1 MKLSI
6 RDFKLNPIRFFAWLL
21 FIGLIA
27 IFYIISGSHYILL
40 LALCIFIMPI
50 CMLLSNLI
58 VRKHI
63 GLSVRIQP
71 SCEKG
76 ECCECVVELINRSVM
91 PVLRAQLEIEARNSL
106 TGEKET
112 LNRICFIPACGKG
125 TVEFRFKSLHCGQI
139 AMSAS
144 QLLLADCF
152 GVISVDAHINA
163 PKNTPVNLSVNAPQ
177 NASKKVSI
185 NTPPNASQKASKKV
199 SVNAPVKAHVNV
211 SANAPVNPSVNA
223 VQRITVLPETCEIP
237 AISNS
242 LTLITADND
251 SYAEGMRGDD
261 YSEVLLLRDYA
272 EGDSLKQIHWKL
284 SGKLDRLI
292 VREAS
297 MPVQRSLL
305 ICMDN
310 PTDCTPDESD
320 AIAEIT
326 ASVLRAL
333 SDAGSVFSIAR
344 PEENGCGFMEIEE
357 AAELTKAVE
366 WLMGCPRY
374 DGAYLDYAEHSGS
387 VGYTRII
394 WCGKCFDEEAKAF
407 CGSSEVIPL
416 LCSSDGD
423 ANLSPENYREGL
435 MHLEL

>member
-27 IFYIISGSHYILL
+27 MLYIISGNRYILL

-50 CMLLSNLI
+50 CMLLSNLP

-63 GLSVRIQP
+63 GASIRIQP

-76 ECCECVVELINRSVM
+76 ECCECMVELINRSVM
-91 PVLRAQLEIEARNSL
+91 PVLRAQLDIEARNSL

-139 AMSAS
+139 SMSAS
-144 QLLLADCF
+144 KLHLADCF
-152 GVISVDAHINA
+152 GVISVDAPI
-163 PKNTPVNLSVNAPQ
+163 
-177 NASKKVSI
+177 
-185 NTPPNASQKASKKV
+185 
-199 SVNAPVKAHVNV
+199 
-211 SANAPVNPSVNA
+211 NAPVNVSVNA
-223 VQRITVLPETCEIP
+223 VQRITVLPGTCEIP

-326 ASVLRAL
+326 ASVLRTL

-344 PEENGCGFMEIEE
+344 PEETGCGFMEIEE

-366 WLMGCPRY
+366 WLMGCPRC
-374 DGAYLDYAEHSGS
+374 DGAYLDYAEHSGA

-416 LCSSDGD
+416 LCSSDGST
-423 ANLSPENYREGL
+423 NLSPENYREGL

>member
-1 MKLSI
+1 MKLNI
-6 RDFKLNPIRFFAWLL
+6 RDFKLNPIRFIAWLL
-21 FIGLIA
+21 FIGFIA
-27 IFYIISGSHYILL
+27 VFYIIGGNYYILL

-50 CMLLSNLI
+50 CMLLSNLM

-63 GLSVRIQP
+63 GVSMCIQP

-76 ECCECVVELINRSVM
+76 ECCECVVKLINRSVM
-91 PVLRAQLEIEARNSL
+91 PILRAQLKIEANNSL
-106 TGEKET
+106 TGERET
-112 LNRICFIPACGKG
+112 LNRILFIPACGMG

-139 AMSAS
+139 SMSAS
-144 QLLLADCF
+144 QLHLADCF
-152 GVISVDAHINA
+152 GIISVY
-163 PKNTPVNLSVNAPQ
+163 
-177 NASKKVSI
+177 
-185 NTPPNASQKASKKV
+185 
-199 SVNAPVKAHVNV
+199 
-211 SANAPVNPSVNA
+211 APVNANISANINSPLKA

-251 SYAEGMRGDD
+251 SYAEGIRGDD
-261 YSEVLLLRDYA
+261 YSEVLLLRDYVP
-272 EGDSLKQIHWKL
+272 GDSLKQIHWKL

-366 WLMGCPRY
+366 WLMGCPRC
-374 DGAYLDYAEHSGS
+374 DGAYLDYAEHSGA

-416 LCSSDGD
+416 LCSVGGD
-423 ANLSPENYREGL
+423 ADLSPENYREGL
-435 MHLEL
+435 MRLEL

>member
-1 MKLSI
+1 MKLHI
-6 RDFKLNPIRFFAWLL
+6 RDFELNPIRFIAWLM
-21 FIGLIA
+21 FIGLIT
-27 IFYIISGSHYILL
+27 IVYIISGSRYILL
-40 LALCIFIMPI
+40 IALCIFIMPI

-58 VRKHI
+58 ASNHI
-63 GLSVRIQP
+63 GVSMRIQP
-71 SCEKG
+71 TCEKG

-91 PVLRAQLEIEARNSL
+91 PVLRAQLRIEANNSL

-112 LNRICFIPACGKG
+112 LNRLLFIPAHGMG

-144 QLLLADCF
+144 QLHLADCF
-152 GVISVDAHINA
+152 GVISVNAPLNANISANINSPLNAPMHA
-163 PKNTPVNLSVNAPQ
+163 PKNASKNAPVNAAKNASVNAPM
-177 NASKKVSI
+177 
-185 NTPPNASQKASKKV
+185 
-199 SVNAPVKAHVNV
+199 
-211 SANAPVNPSVNA
+211 NA

-251 SYAEGMRGDD
+251 SYAEGIRGDD
-261 YSEVLLLRDYA
+261 YSEVLLLRDYVP
-272 EGDSLKQIHWKL
+272 GDSLKQIHWKL

-333 SDAGSVFSIAR
+333 SDAGSVFSVAR

-366 WLMGCPRY
+366 WLMGCPRC
-374 DGAYLDYAEHSGS
+374 DGAYLDYAEHSGA

-407 CGSSEVIPL
+407 CGGAEVIPL

-423 ANLSPENYREGL
+423 ADLSPENYREGL
-435 MHLEL
+435 MRLEL

>member
-1 MKLSI
+1 MKLNI

-21 FIGLIA
+21 FIGFIA
-27 IFYIISGSHYILL
+27 VFYIISGNHYILL

-58 VRKHI
+58 ARNHI
-63 GLSVRIQP
+63 GVSMRIQP
-71 SCEKG
+71 TCEKG

-91 PVLRAQLEIEARNSL
+91 PIFRAQLKIEANNSL

-112 LNRICFIPACGKG
+112 LNRLLFIPANGMG

-139 AMSAS
+139 TMSAS
-144 QLLLADCF
+144 QLHIADCF
-152 GVISVDAHINA
+152 GVIG
-163 PKNTPVNLSVNAPQ
+163 
-177 NASKKVSI
+177 
-185 NTPPNASQKASKKV
+185 
-199 SVNAPVKAHVNV
+199 VNAPVNANI
-211 SANAPVNPSVNA
+211 SANINSPVNAPMNAQKSTFKSASQNAFVNAQKNAPMNA

-237 AISNS
+237 TISNS

-251 SYAEGMRGDD
+251 SYAEGIRGDD
-261 YSEVLLLRDYA
+261 YSEVLLLRDYVP
-272 EGDSLKQIHWKL
+272 GDSLKQIHWKL
-284 SGKLDRLI
+284 SSKLDRLI

-333 SDAGSVFSIAR
+333 SDAGSVFSVAR
-344 PEENGCGFMEIEE
+344 PEENGCEFMEIEE

-366 WLMGCPRY
+366 WLMGCPRC
-374 DGAYLDYAEHSGS
+374 DGAYLDYAEHSGA

-416 LCSSDGD
+416 LCSAGGDSD
-423 ANLSPENYREGL
+423 LSPENYREGL
-435 MHLEL
+435 MRLEL

>member
-1 MKLSI
+1 MKLNI
-6 RDFKLNPIRFFAWLL
+6 RDFKLNPIRFFAWLM

-27 IFYIISGSHYILL
+27 IFYITSGNWYILI

-50 CMLLSNLI
+50 CMLLSNLM

-63 GLSVRIQP
+63 GLSMRIQP

-91 PVLRAQLEIEARNSL
+91 PVLRAQLRIEANNTL
-106 TGEKET
+106 TGEKKT
-112 LNRICFIPACGKG
+112 LNRLLFIPAHGMG

-144 QLLLADCF
+144 QLQLEDCF
-152 GVISVDAHINA
+152 GVIGVNANISANINS
-163 PKNTPVNLSVNAPQ
+163 PVNAPM
-177 NASKKVSI
+177 
-185 NTPPNASQKASKKV
+185 
-199 SVNAPVKAHVNV
+199 
-211 SANAPVNPSVNA
+211 NA

-251 SYAEGMRGDD
+251 SYAEGIRGDD
-261 YSEVLLLRDYA
+261 YSEVLLLRDYVP
-272 EGDSLKQIHWKL
+272 GDSLKQIHWKL

-333 SDAGSVFSIAR
+333 SDAGSVFSVAR

-366 WLMGCPRY
+366 WLMGCPRC
-374 DGAYLDYAEHSGS
+374 DGAYLDYAEHSGA

-394 WCGKCFDEEAKAF
+394 WCGKSFSEEAKAF

-416 LCSSDGD
+416 LCSAGGD
-423 ANLSPENYREGL
+423 ADLSPENYREGL
-435 MHLEL
+435 MRLEL

>member
-6 RDFKLNPIRFFAWLL
+6 RDFQLNPIRFFAWLL

-27 IFYIISGSHYILL
+27 ALYIISGSRYILL

-58 VRKHI
+58 VRKRI
-63 GLSVRIQP
+63 GASMSIQP

-76 ECCECVVELINRSVM
+76 ECCECMVELINRSVM
-91 PVLRAQLEIEARNSL
+91 PVLRAQLEVEARNSL

-144 QLLLADCF
+144 KLHLADCF
-152 GVISVDAHINA
+152 GVVSVDAPISAPINA
-163 PKNTPVNLSVNAPQ
+163 A
-177 NASKKVSI
+177 
-185 NTPPNASQKASKKV
+185 
-199 SVNAPVKAHVNV
+199 
-211 SANAPVNPSVNA
+211 VNA
-223 VQRITVLPETCEIP
+223 VQRITVLPETSEIP

-251 SYAEGMRGDD
+251 SYAEGIRGDD

-272 EGDSLKQIHWKL
+272 PGDSLKQIHWKL

-310 PTDCTPDESD
+310 PTDCTSDESD
-320 AIAEIT
+320 AIAEIA

-333 SDAGSVFSIAR
+333 SDAGIVFSIAR

-366 WLMGCPRY
+366 WLMGCPRC
-374 DGAYLDYAEHSGS
+374 DGAYLDYAEHSGE

-407 CGSSEVIPL
+407 CGSAEVIPL
-416 LCSSDGD
+416 LCSSDGE

-435 MHLEL
+435 MRLEL

>member
-1 MKLSI
+1 MKLNI
-6 RDFKLNPIRFFAWLL
+6 RNFKLNPIRFIAWLML
-21 FIGLIA
+21 IGLIA
-27 IFYIISGSHYILL
+27 MLYIISGSHYILL
-40 LALCIFIMPI
+40 LVLCIFIMPV

-58 VRKHI
+58 ARKHI
-63 GLSVRIQP
+63 GVSMRIQP
-71 SCEKG
+71 TCEKG
-76 ECCECVVELINRSVM
+76 ECCECVVELINRSVL
-91 PVLRAQLEIEARNSL
+91 PVLRAQLKIEANNTL

-112 LNRICFIPACGKG
+112 LNRLLFIPASGRG
-125 TVEFRFKSLHCGQI
+125 TVEFGFKSLHCGQI

-144 QLLLADCF
+144 QLRLADCF
-152 GVISVDAHINA
+152 GVISVDAPVNANINSPVNTPQNVSMNAQINA
-163 PKNTPVNLSVNAPQ
+163 PM
-177 NASKKVSI
+177 
-185 NTPPNASQKASKKV
+185 
-199 SVNAPVKAHVNV
+199 
-211 SANAPVNPSVNA
+211 NA

-251 SYAEGMRGDD
+251 SYAEGIRGDD
-261 YSEVLLLRDYA
+261 YSEVLLLRDYVP
-272 EGDSLKQIHWKL
+272 GDSLKQIHWKL

-305 ICMDN
+305 VCMDN

-326 ASVLRAL
+326 ASVLRTL

-357 AAELTKAVE
+357 AADLTKAVE
-366 WLMGCPRY
+366 WLMGCSRR
-374 DGAYLDYAEHSGS
+374 DGAYLDYAEHSGA

-394 WCGKCFDEEAKAF
+394 WCGKSFSEEAKAF

-416 LCSSDGD
+416 LCSAGGDSD
-423 ANLSPENYREGL
+423 LSPENYREGL
-435 MHLEL
+435 MRLEL